1 MIPTSI
7 LRVWF
12 FGLFSFILIGAGIYC
27 SHEWYRRSWSYDFA
41 RQRSYFD
48 PHLGFNHPTLFL
60 AVAVILLLW
69 VLIGGL
75 IVRALFGLLTK
86 AKGSAGGDA
95 PSRHSSEKGVVSR
108 LGRPDGSELHVECYG
123 PEGAPVIV
131 LTHGWGADR
140 TEWNYL
146 QRDLAGRFRLI
157 VWDLPGLGRS
167 TQPTNHDYRLEN
179 LASDLQAVLALAGD
193 QPAILLGHSI
203 GGMITLTFC
212 GLFPQELGTRV
223 GGIALIQTTY
233 TNPVR
238 TTTFAGL
245 LTALERPLI
254 IPLLHLTIWLA
265 PVVWLMNQL
274 SYLNGSSHLSSTGSG
289 FAGTET
295 WEQVEHVTRLGVKAW
310 PAVLARGLLGM
321 LRYDATAT
329 LKTMMVPTLVIAG
342 DHDPVCK
349 PEASRRMRYDIA
361 ASDLAMLKPA
371 KHLGLLEHHQ
381 HFAKHVSQFAL
392 VCLSPKPHPLREV
405 KPTPN

>member
-27 SHEWYRRSWSYDFA
+27 SHEWYRRSWSYDFT

-274 SYLNGSSHLSSTGSG
+274 SYLNGSSHLSSKGSG

-310 PAVLARGLLGM
+310 PAVLARGMLGM

-371 KHLGLLEHHQ
+371 KHMGLLEHHQ